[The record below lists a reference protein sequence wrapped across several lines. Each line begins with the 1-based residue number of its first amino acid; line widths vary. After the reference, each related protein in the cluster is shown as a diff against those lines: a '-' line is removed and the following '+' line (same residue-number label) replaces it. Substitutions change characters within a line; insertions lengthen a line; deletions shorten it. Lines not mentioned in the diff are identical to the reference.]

1 MTAKTKSN
9 LDVQRTRIMQAVLN
23 DVYALSAHQTPKVSA
38 YCDGEYLAE
47 NGGPTQAFINECLGV
62 DEVTLRVKING
73 ERKGFVRVIW
83 GNGTGGAIS
92 DFSQNFETVLTHALN
107 TAEFL
112 DV

>member
-1 MTAKTKSN
+1 MTDQMKSN
-9 LDVQRTRIMQAVLN
+9 LDAQRTRIMQAILN
-23 DVYALSAHQTPKVSA
+23 DVYALSAHQTPKVTA

-47 NGGPTQAFINECLGV
+47 NGGPTQAFIDECLGV

-73 ERKGFVRVIW
+73 ERKGFVHVIW
-83 GNGTGGAIS
+83 VNGTGGAIS
-92 DFSQNFETVLTHALN
+92 DFSENFETVLTHALN